1 MNLFP
6 AQSAEQSA
14 PFGRFA
20 KSLAWIGVV
29 FAFPLVQIALFAYRS
44 EFHSHVLLVPF
55 VSFYLIRLCLTD
67 GAWHPAAPAAGAA
80 GSPWTTVWTVLCVL
94 ASGGYLLSST
104 TDRPLKGD
112 DALALGAL
120 GVIFAVYALV
130 CWRFTRASVAEITFP
145 LAFLLFF
152 VPLPTFAMDAIEIAL
167 QHASAEVAS
176 WFFQLTNLPFLRE
189 GLTFALPGITI
200 KVAQECSGVRS
211 SLVLFMTS
219 LIAGYLFLKDSPH
232 RWILTVFTLLLG
244 IARNAFRILVI
255 AWLCVEMGPEM
266 IHSAIHKRGGPLFFA
281 LSLIPLG
288 GLLWLLIR
296 RERGGSPGTDARAR
310 DTAAGPGDLNP
321 GGKPPG
327 VSTKRA

>member
-14 PFGRFA
+14 LLGRFA
-20 KSLAWIGVV
+20 KSLIWIGVV
-29 FAFPLVQIALFAYRS
+29 FSFPLFQIALFAYRS

-55 VSFYLIRLCLTD
+55 VSVYLIRLCLTD
-67 GAWHPAAPAAGAA
+67 GAWRPVATAAGAA
-80 GSPWTTVWTVLCVL
+80 WNPWTAVWAGLSIL
-94 ASGGYLLSST
+94 AAAGYLLSWT
-104 TDRPLKGD
+104 MDRPLKGD

-120 GVIFAVYALV
+120 AIVFAVYAAA
-130 CWRFTRASVAEITFP
+130 CGRFARASVAEITFP

-152 VPLPTFAMDAIEIAL
+152 VPFPTFVMDGIEVAL

-189 GLTFALPGITI
+189 GLTFGLPGITI

-219 LIAGYLFLKDSPH
+219 LIASYLFLKQSPH
-232 RWILTVFTLLLG
+232 RWILTVFTLILG
-244 IARNAFRILVI
+244 VVRNAFRILVI

-266 IHSAIHKRGGPLFFA
+266 IHSAIHKRGGPLFFG

-296 RERGGSPGTDARAR
+296 RERGGPPGPAARAQER
-310 DTAAGPGDLNP
+310 PSPPGELDPAG
-321 GGKPPG
+321 KRPG
-327 VSTKRA
+327 VSTKQA